1 VPKLRAASFS
11 LSLDGYGAGPNQSLE
26 NPLGEG
32 GLALHQWF
40 LATRTFQNLSGHPK
54 MTGLPQ
60 MTGKDSRSNSV
71 NEKFAARGFANV
83 GAWIIGRNMFGPIR
97 GPWPKRKWKGWWGN
111 EPPYHCPVF
120 VLTHHARAS
129 LSMAGGTTFHFVTE
143 ASSLRSIALKK
154 PREKETFASA
164 AESPPSG
171 NL

>member
-1 VPKLRAASFS
+1 
-11 LSLDGYGAGPNQSLE
+11 
-26 NPLGEG
+26 
-32 GLALHQWF
+32 
-40 LATRTFQNLSGHPK
+40 